1 MDLYNTE
8 KWVDIKGY
16 EGIYKVSTL
25 GNVKNI
31 KTGRILKSSMRGAYM
46 KYNLCKKNKIKTIS
60 IHRLVA
66 EAFLSN
72 DNNYPIINHKD
83 ENKLD
88 NSVGNLEW
96 CTHSYNINYGDCR
109 KKIGLANSVQR
120 KGKPSPKKENS
131 KKCVKVILENTGE
144 IFYSRMGACEKYNIN
159 ASRITQCCRG
169 HRKSAGIV
177 NGEKAIWKYCN
188 EASL

>member
-1 MDLYNTE
+1 
-8 KWVDIKGY
+8 
-16 EGIYKVSTL
+16 
-25 GNVKNI
+25 
-31 KTGRILKSSMRGAYM
+31 M
-46 KYNLCKKNKIKTIS
+46 KYNLCPPQKRIKSKNNFDTQI
-60 IHRLVA
+60 VA
-66 EAFLSN
+66 AIFASN

-144 IFYSRMGACEKYNIN
+144 IFYSRMGACEK
-159 ASRITQCCRG
+159 
-169 HRKSAGIV
+169 
-177 NGEKAIWKYCN
+177 EKIQYK
-188 EASL
+188 